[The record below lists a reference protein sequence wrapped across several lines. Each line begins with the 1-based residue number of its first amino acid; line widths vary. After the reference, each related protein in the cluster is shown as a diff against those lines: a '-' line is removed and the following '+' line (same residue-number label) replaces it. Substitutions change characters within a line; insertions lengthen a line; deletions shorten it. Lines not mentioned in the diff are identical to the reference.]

1 MILGT
6 SKIQGGSKGQLV
18 TWPGIPL
25 VFHAR
30 QKKSSKHP
38 NGNRWT
44 SGTTW
49 FSFRALKPEEVTLMK
64 LVKIQTEDS
73 IV

>member
-30 QKKSSKHP
+30 QKK
-38 NGNRWT
+38 
-44 SGTTW
+44 
-49 FSFRALKPEEVTLMK
+49 K
-64 LVKIQTEDS
+64 LQAPKWEQMDQWNYTA
-73 IV
+73 

>member
-30 QKKSSKHP
+30 QK
-38 NGNRWT
+38 
-44 SGTTW
+44 
-49 FSFRALKPEEVTLMK
+49 
-64 LVKIQTEDS
+64 
-73 IV
+73 